1 MDTMSVAP
9 TPLLPVSRIMYNAER
24 GLFDLRQGRPLFIT
38 DKGASPSDGG
48 LVSGALVA
56 AVDGL
61 DLDSLD
67 RFRAMGNEA
76 LRLVVTAH
84 RIASM
89 GLSPAEI
96 NELEHAGYSIPL
108 RRAVNMQEILALAC
122 SSDVVHET
130 AAIQLSS
137 ATPGEAAGLSL
148 VRLSRLLPAVVAMP
162 AGTPPASRIDEAL
175 STGELLSVDVGE
187 VNEYYTASSMVMLLR
202 LVKPQF
208 P

>member
-108 RRAVNMQEILALAC
+108 RRALYRKY
-122 SSDVVHET
+122 ST
-130 AAIQLSS
+130 TLSS
-137 ATPGEAAGLSL
+137 SGRGLCS
-148 VRLSRLLPAVVAMP
+148 
-162 AGTPPASRIDEAL
+162 GI
-175 STGELLSVDVGE
+175 
-187 VNEYYTASSMVMLLR
+187 
-202 LVKPQF
+202 
-208 P
+208 